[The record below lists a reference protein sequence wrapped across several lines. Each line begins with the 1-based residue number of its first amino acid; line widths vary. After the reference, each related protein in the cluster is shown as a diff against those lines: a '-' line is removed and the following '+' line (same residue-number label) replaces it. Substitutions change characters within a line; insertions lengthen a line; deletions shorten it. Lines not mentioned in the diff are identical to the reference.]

1 MADRSESTEP
11 DVAADGDASDDPE
24 GDAAD
29 SDHVADVGDG
39 AGCTEIWEHLSERRE
54 AERREA
60 ERKGTNQQET
70 EAEEAEAEEAEAE
83 EAEAEESE
91 VEENEPTRSE

>member
-11 DVAADGDASDDPE
+11 DVAPDGDASDDPE

-29 SDHVADVGDG
+29 SDHVADIGDG

-54 AERREA
+54 AEREET
-60 ERKGTNQQET
+60 ERKGTNRQ
-70 EAEEAEAEEAEAE
+70 EAEEG
-83 EAEAEESE
+83 ES
-91 VEENEPTRSE
+91 EENEPTRSE

>member
-54 AERREA
+54 AEREKA
-60 ERKGTNQQET
+60 ERKGTNRQET
-70 EAEEAEAEEAEAE
+70 EEEETEE
-83 EAEAEESE
+83 
-91 VEENEPTRSE
+91 EENEPTQSE